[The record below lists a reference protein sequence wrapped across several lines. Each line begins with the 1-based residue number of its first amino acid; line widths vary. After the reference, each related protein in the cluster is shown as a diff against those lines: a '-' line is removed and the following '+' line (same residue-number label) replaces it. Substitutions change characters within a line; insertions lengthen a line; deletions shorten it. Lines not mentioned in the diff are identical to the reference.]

1 MGRVLI
7 LVQDAEAESLFLS
20 FVQSVCPGDGVV
32 LRLSLE
38 QSLDYLQKRE
48 VPSYIILDIAG
59 AADPVAC
66 VRDVTGMI
74 PPSVTLMIIG
84 DREDVNFY
92 RTITHAFGVAEYLY
106 RPLVENLVVRF
117 FGEIILHGQKSCDTA
132 NGGSLVL
139 LTGVRDG
146 VGVSTLL
153 ANLSWYVAEVVKR
166 HTLLVDFDLQAS
178 KLGLLLNAENTP
190 GLQAVLEAPDRMD
203 GLLIERS
210 TQELSDRLHLLA
222 SVGSIMARPVIA
234 PATVSALMEHVR
246 GQFHFIMVE
255 SSWRDGDMYAALQ
268 KEAQQLV
275 FVLDPTL
282 ISVRDTLRAM
292 AALPK
297 GTLPKRPLFVLNGF
311 GRPGTLSLAEVSSSL
326 DMKPDIVVPYLP
338 RECGEAEING
348 RPLVE
353 QNMQYQAA
361 IMQLARI
368 GLSVRVPDRAGAGG
382 WRGRLGAYFSRL
394 RRT

>member
-106 RPLVENLVVRF
+106 RPLVENLVVRS
-117 FGEIILHGQKSCDTA
+117 FGAIILHGQKSRDTA
-132 NGGSLVL
+132 HGGRLVF

-153 ANLSWYVAEVVKR
+153 PTPSWDVAEVVNCP
-166 HTLLVDFDLQAS
+166 TFLVAFCLLAGT
-178 KLGLLLNAENTP
+178 LGLLP
-190 GLQAVLEAPDRMD
+190 
-203 GLLIERS
+203 
-210 TQELSDRLHLLA
+210 
-222 SVGSIMARPVIA
+222 
-234 PATVSALMEHVR
+234 
-246 GQFHFIMVE
+246 
-255 SSWRDGDMYAALQ
+255 
-268 KEAQQLV
+268 
-275 FVLDPTL
+275 
-282 ISVRDTLRAM
+282 
-292 AALPK
+292 
-297 GTLPKRPLFVLNGF
+297 
-311 GRPGTLSLAEVSSSL
+311 
-326 DMKPDIVVPYLP
+326 
-338 RECGEAEING
+338 
-348 RPLVE
+348 
-353 QNMQYQAA
+353 
-361 IMQLARI
+361 
-368 GLSVRVPDRAGAGG
+368 
-382 WRGRLGAYFSRL
+382 
-394 RRT
+394 